1 MSDLFIALKFLMIRN
16 IIRIILFVIRKTMLP
31 ATVLSIQDM
40 EPATVVILAIAAFL
54 LAITGLSIYTSFGP
68 PSKEL
73 SDPFEDHE
81 D

>member
-1 MSDLFIALKFLMIRN
+1 ME
-16 IIRIILFVIRKTMLP
+16 P
-31 ATVLSIQDM
+31 ATVLSIS
-40 EPATVVILAIAAFL
+40 IAAIVI
-54 LAITGLSIYTSFGP
+54 AITGMAIYTSFGP

>member
-1 MSDLFIALKFLMIRN
+1 ME
-16 IIRIILFVIRKTMLP
+16 P
-31 ATVLSIQDM
+31 AIVLSIS
-40 EPATVVILAIAAFL
+40 VGVL
-54 LAITGLSIYTSFGP
+54 LVAVTGISLYTSFGP